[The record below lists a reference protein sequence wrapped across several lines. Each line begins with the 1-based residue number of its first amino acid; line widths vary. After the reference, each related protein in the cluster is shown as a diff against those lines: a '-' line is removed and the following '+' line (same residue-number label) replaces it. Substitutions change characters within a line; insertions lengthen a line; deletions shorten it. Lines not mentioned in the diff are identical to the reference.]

1 MSRRRARKQAFM
13 TLYQSDV
20 NEEPVDAVVK
30 RWRSYRGDF
39 EEYALRLVQGVEREL
54 DDLDRRLS
62 EVSEGWPV
70 YRMSA
75 IDRTILRI
83 GLYEMLFVEDVPPE
97 VAIKEATELAKG
109 FSSEES
115 PVFVGGVL
123 RGAGRLVEHG

>member
-1 MSRRRARKQAFM
+1 MSRRSARKQAFM
-13 TLYQSDV
+13 ALYQSDV
-20 NEEPVDAVVK
+20 NEEPVAAVVG
-30 RWRSYRGDF
+30 RWRYYRGDF
-39 EEYALRLVQGVEREL
+39 DEYALRLVQGVEREL
-54 DDLDRRLS
+54 DDLDQRLS

-75 IDRTILRI
+75 VDRTILRI
-83 GLYEMLFVEDVPPE
+83 GLYEMLFVEDVPAE

>member
-1 MSRRRARKQAFM
+1 M